1 MEPSAQATAPRGPD
15 RGQQAAVNAA
25 VVLLEA
31 TALLSSSPAPH
42 IAAAGLL
49 VLGFRTWLDRS
60 GSGR

>member
-1 MEPSAQATAPRGPD
+1 MEPPAQAASPRGPD
-15 RGQQAAVNAA
+15 HGQQTAVNAA

-31 TALLSSSPAPH
+31 TTLLSSSPAPH

>member
-1 MEPSAQATAPRGPD
+1 MEPSTQAASPRGPHQG
-15 RGQQAAVNAA
+15 RQAVVNAA

-31 TALLSSSPAPH
+31 TALLNSSPAPQ

-49 VLGFRTWLDRS
+49 ALGFRTWLDRS